1 MPYVDQWASQA
12 VLKQNN
18 MSGRVRDWV
27 RTPNWKVVVKTDDQP
42 VNYYLDVY
50 RSASQESVTQYWRDN
65 NSGQINYL
73 WNNGFVWSGY
83 EIDGAWYSHYTTN
96 GHQAAFDGG
105 PIPNRVL
112 VKALGK
118 IADSKVNI
126 GVALAEAHKTSDLI
140 LSTANRLDKAYRA
153 FRKGNFRQVAKQLN
167 LTPKTVH
174 KSWLE
179 YKYGWM
185 PLLMDVENSAE
196 FFAQQVVGRPT
207 RFSVKASEKVSK
219 ETSTDT
225 KYTSYGS
232 PSALDATT
240 SEKCVSTYQYK
251 VKIWCELTNHTA
263 SELQQLGLANPALI
277 AWELVPFS
285 FVFDWFLSV
294 GSYLEGLTALTGV
307 NVIRA
312 LESHKVDSEFLH
324 SYPTT
329 SHTSGGYTYY
339 TSGFSRSFKV
349 RSYVRYPLV
358 VDPTKTFPPPFK
370 TFSFQKMI
378 TSLALLRGQYRGHGG
393 LN

>member
-1 MPYVDQWASQA
+1 MV
-12 VLKQNN
+12 
-18 MSGRVRDWV
+18 
-27 RTPNWKVVVKTDDQP
+27 
-42 VNYYLDVY
+42 
-50 RSASQESVTQYWRDN
+50 
-65 NSGQINYL
+65 INYL
-73 WNNGFVWSGY
+73 WHDGFVWSGY
-83 EIDGAWYSHYTTN
+83 DIDNAWWAHYVYN

-105 PIPNRVL
+105 QIPNRVL

-126 GVALAEAHKTSDLI
+126 GVALADAHKTSDLI

-153 FRKGNFRQVAKQLN
+153 FRKGNFRQVARQLN
-167 LTPKTVH
+167 ISPKTVH

-207 RFSVKASEKVSK
+207 RFSVKASEKAAKQSF
-219 ETSTDT
+219 TDT

-240 SEKCVSTYQYK
+240 FEECSSEYEYK

-294 GSYLEGLTALTGV
+294 GNYLEGLTALTGV
-307 NVIRA
+307 KVIRA
-312 LESHKVDSEFLH
+312 LESHKVDSGFFH

-329 SHTSGGYTYY
+329 SHTYGGITYY

-358 VDPTKTFPPPFK
+358 VDPTTTFPPPFK